1 MGKTDGVGLIH
12 CNADVSCNLNH
23 GLQICITLLDR
34 NLQRICFFF
43 IHKELRSRQIR
54 AWRYLFHIF
63 HMPFFAANTWQ
74 GSCYLTTMW
83 SRREVRNYKTH
94 FSLSADVGHRSIYLK
109 IDRFLV
115 QRHVMTNATPLTS
128 KKEKRAHDA
137 SLHLLLVSFVYFH
150 TNNKYIM
157 GFSRGIAVTERTKR
171 TMLTGH

>member
-12 CNADVSCNLNH
+12 CNADVSRNLNH

-115 QRHVMTNATPLTS
+115 HDQRYAADIEER
-128 KKEKRAHDA
+128 EKSTRRVVA
-137 SLHLLLVSFVYFH
+137 SPPRLVCVFPH
-150 TNNKYIM
+150 KQ
-157 GFSRGIAVTERTKR
+157 
-171 TMLTGH
+171 